1 MKKILL
7 GLTLLSFYSFSYSQE
22 YYEIGGKKL
31 KLDTTYLTSDQLRDV
46 RKNLKYA
53 EKLEKLSYQKIASLS
68 LYAGSI
74 GTVGVDCLFNLN
86 QLTLGQT
93 ENNIWLGLG
102 WSINM
107 SKTGVGKDYSKTI
120 GPNAFPHDIY
130 EINKAKNAGVYLI
143 VGTNNNNKLSG
154 GLKIGLG
161 QEANY
166 CNAYD
171 RHQILSPNGY
181 YYTIGESSSI
191 FIIGGYINYYATK
204 NMGIYSGYDTFNG
217 AKLGL
222 FWCY

>member
-7 GLTLLSFYSFSYSQE
+7 GLTLLSFYSSSYSQE

-31 KLDTTYLTSDQLRDV
+31 KLDTTYLTSNQLEDV
-46 RKNLKYA
+46 RKDLKWA
-53 EKLEKLSYQKIASLS
+53 ERLEKLSHKKIASLS

-74 GTVGVDCLFNLN
+74 GSVGMDCLFNLD
-86 QLTLGQT
+86 QLTIGKT
-93 ENNIWLGLG
+93 ESNIWLGFG

-107 SKTGVGKDYSKTI
+107 NKTGVGKDYSKTI
-120 GPNAFPHDIY
+120 GPNAFPRDIY
-130 EINKAKNAGVYLI
+130 EINKAKNAGIYLI
-143 VGTNNNNKLSG
+143 VGTNNNNKFSG

-204 NMGIYSGYDTFNG
+204 NMGVYSGYDTFNG
-217 AKLGL
+217 VKLGL
-222 FWCY
+222 FWCF